1 MHISK
6 IVIVKILSHEKEC
19 EECWMMRL
27 EDSRLR
33 YRLQNAVFIV
43 LENILGSGYG
53 LYIPEKDGHIIFNSF
68 LMIIGRFI
76 MCYMLGKALYM

>member
-1 MHISK
+1 
-6 IVIVKILSHEKEC
+6 
-19 EECWMMRL
+19 MMKL
-27 EDSRLR
+27 EDSSLR

-53 LYIPEKDGHIIFNSF
+53 LYIPEKNVYIIFNSF

-76 MCYMLGKALYM
+76 VCYMLGKALYM